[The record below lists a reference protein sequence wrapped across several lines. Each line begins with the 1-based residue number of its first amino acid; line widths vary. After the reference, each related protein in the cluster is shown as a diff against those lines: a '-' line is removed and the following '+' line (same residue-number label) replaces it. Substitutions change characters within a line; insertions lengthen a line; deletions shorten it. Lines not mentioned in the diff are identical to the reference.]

1 MYKQKYS
8 VTMDNRHNKYKVISK
23 AVYMYNKF
31 IGLVHEHKNMSKK
44 YSFLAIKY
52 INIIRILI
60 QVEKGLKICKIVSI
74 YINV

>member
-23 AVYMYNKF
+23 AVYNKF
-31 IGLVHEHKNMSKK
+31 VGLVHEHKNISKK

-60 QVEKGLKICKIVSI
+60 QVEKGLKIYKIFSI

>member
-23 AVYMYNKF
+23 AVYNKF

-44 YSFLAIKY
+44 Y
-52 INIIRILI
+52 
-60 QVEKGLKICKIVSI
+60 
-74 YINV
+74 

>member
-8 VTMDNRHNKYKVISK
+8 VTMDNRHIKYKVISK
-23 AVYMYNKF
+23 AVYNKF
-31 IGLVHEHKNMSKK
+31 IGLVREHKNMSKK

-60 QVEKGLKICKIVSI
+60 QVEKGLKIYKIFSI
-74 YINV
+74 YLNV

>member
-23 AVYMYNKF
+23 AVYNKF
-31 IGLVHEHKNMSKK
+31 IGLVHEHKKMSKK

-60 QVEKGLKICKIVSI
+60 QVEKGLKIYKIFSI
-74 YINV
+74 YLNV

>member
-23 AVYMYNKF
+23 AVYNKF
-31 IGLVHEHKNMSKK
+31 IGLVHKHKKMSKK
-44 YSFLAIKY
+44 YSCLAIKY

-60 QVEKGLKICKIVSI
+60 QVEKGLKIYKIFSI

>member
-31 IGLVHEHKNMSKK
+31 IGLVHEHKKMSKK
-44 YSFLAIKY
+44 FTLYEY
-52 INIIRILI
+52 
-60 QVEKGLKICKIVSI
+60 
-74 YINV
+74 